1 MFRILKWNSD
11 GIYRSGTTHE
21 PLEFYLNAL
30 TISNHTELLLGYF
43 SSSAISLLSLG
54 FAKFLYNNG
63 TIRIVINNILS
74 EQDKVT
80 IHKGINDEV
89 NNVSLDISNIH
100 EIKSKLDEYGK
111 HFFECLAWLI
121 AQNKIQFQIIKPK
134 DKQGISHYKSGV
146 FSDGSNHVGF
156 KGSCNFTATGLL
168 ENLEELDVFLS
179 WEDERSGKWI
189 ESQNDY
195 FNLIFS
201 GNADFVEYLSIDEV
215 QVAIYNE
222 FGDKSI
228 NELLT
233 QEAEL
238 IEKKKRLIHNSK
250 IINLMD
256 SLQKEIDNI
265 LKEPRFPYPTG
276 ARDYQMQ
283 AYNNWVTN
291 NYQGIFAMATGT
303 GKTITSLNCV
313 LEEFRRSNKRVY
325 HAIILVPTITLVEQW
340 GKEAKSFNFNNIIK
354 VSSKFDWKKE
364 LATTLSIAKRI
375 PTSFIIISTYASFV
389 KDTFQNL
396 LDNFPS
402 DTIFI
407 ADEGHNLA
415 SPGVLKKVIQFTLA
429 KRIGLSATPKRIYD
443 EEGTTAME
451 KFFNDKEPYTYIYSL
466 EEAINNGILCQYYYF
481 PQIITLSKEEFEEY
495 YDITKKLSKF
505 LSYSE
510 NKSGLSDVAQKLLLL
525 FVR

>member
-63 TIRIVINNILS
+63 TIRIVVNNILS

-238 IEKKKRLIHNSK
+238 IEKKEKTNS
-250 IINLMD
+250 
-256 SLQKEIDNI
+256 
-265 LKEPRFPYPTG
+265 
-276 ARDYQMQ
+276 
-283 AYNNWVTN
+283 
-291 NYQGIFAMATGT
+291 
-303 GKTITSLNCV
+303 
-313 LEEFRRSNKRVY
+313 
-325 HAIILVPTITLVEQW
+325 
-340 GKEAKSFNFNNIIK
+340 
-354 VSSKFDWKKE
+354 
-364 LATTLSIAKRI
+364 
-375 PTSFIIISTYASFV
+375 
-389 KDTFQNL
+389 
-396 LDNFPS
+396 
-402 DTIFI
+402 
-407 ADEGHNLA
+407 
-415 SPGVLKKVIQFTLA
+415 
-429 KRIGLSATPKRIYD
+429 
-443 EEGTTAME
+443 
-451 KFFNDKEPYTYIYSL
+451 
-466 EEAINNGILCQYYYF
+466 
-481 PQIITLSKEEFEEY
+481 
-495 YDITKKLSKF
+495 
-505 LSYSE
+505 
-510 NKSGLSDVAQKLLLL
+510 
-525 FVR
+525 